1 MAARKASEITLALL
15 KPDLLANPEFV
26 KSIINEIR
34 NNRKGIR
41 ILQRKRVF
49 WTQDQARSFYAEHS
63 ERFFYG
69 RLVSYMTSGPF
80 EAMAL
85 GGPGAISWWRQE
97 MGSTH
102 PQSIM
107 FKGALRVDRY

>member
-85 GGPGAISWWRQE
+85 GGNGFHTS
-97 MGSTH
+97 STNADQ
-102 PQSIM
+102 QSIM